1 MRRKEVWL
9 AVILF
14 VGLVICIDACQNEK
28 SARPAAGDANAVFA
42 QGGAASETGGTPAR
56 GGGRR
61 GGKGQSQS
69 QNPGAGNE

>member
-14 VGLVICIDACQNEK
+14 VGLVFSIDACQNGK

-42 QGGAASETGGTPAR
+42 QGGASSETGGAPASGAR
-56 GGGRR
+56 RR
-61 GGKGQSQS
+61 GGKGLSQS
-69 QNPGAGNE
+69 QNPGAGND